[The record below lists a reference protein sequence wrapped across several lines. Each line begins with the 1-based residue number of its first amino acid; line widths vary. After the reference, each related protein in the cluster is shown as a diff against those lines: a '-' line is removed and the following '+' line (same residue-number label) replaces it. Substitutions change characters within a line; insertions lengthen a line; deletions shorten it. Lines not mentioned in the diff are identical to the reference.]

1 MADFAETLIRLV
13 SRSARPD
20 WTLVAVS
27 QVSLRLVSRHRSD
40 TRLDKLKYFV
50 QLVGTRVMEYKT
62 IQFEV
67 VETTNPYGWKWAV
80 FLDATRTRT
89 GIGLT
94 RADAVLDAE
103 LVIEKVLDSRRSNA
117 KETSSNN
124 SSRS

>member
-1 MADFAETLIRLV
+1 
-13 SRSARPD
+13 
-20 WTLVAVS
+20 
-27 QVSLRLVSRHRSD
+27 
-40 TRLDKLKYFV
+40 
-50 QLVGTRVMEYKT
+50 MEYKT

-67 VETTNPYGWKWAV
+67 VETNPYGWKWVV

-103 LVIEKVLDSRRSNA
+103 SVIDKVLDSRRHNA

-124 SSRS
+124 SSARS

>member
-1 MADFAETLIRLV
+1 
-13 SRSARPD
+13 
-20 WTLVAVS
+20 
-27 QVSLRLVSRHRSD
+27 
-40 TRLDKLKYFV
+40 
-50 QLVGTRVMEYKT
+50 
-62 IQFEV
+62 
-67 VETTNPYGWKWAV
+67 V
-80 FLDATRTRT
+80 FLDAARTRT

>member
-1 MADFAETLIRLV
+1 
-13 SRSARPD
+13 
-20 WTLVAVS
+20 
-27 QVSLRLVSRHRSD
+27 
-40 TRLDKLKYFV
+40 
-50 QLVGTRVMEYKT
+50 MEYKT

-67 VETTNPYGWKWAV
+67 VETTNPFGWKWVV